1 MLVVNVGLRAMI
13 KEVELLKSFI
23 DAINQEIDNIKGEIE
38 SLERRYPKDDGY
50 FLEIKKN
57 RGKYTQFY
65 KCKMIP
71 GQGRFKVERTF
82 IKRDDIDVARRLAQ
96 KDFDFQ
102 LLKILHEQLTVLNG
116 TIQEFPKLDG
126 MMLYNELSDARKAL
140 IDSIYIDDQ
149 TFIDRWLAK
158 YNSQEDIDLF
168 KEKYPI
174 ETSYYTD
181 NGEHVRSK
189 SEKIIA
195 DKFAKEGIPYVY
207 EPVCE
212 LNRKGLHPDFALLNK
227 ETRKTYFYEHFGM
240 MDKPEYATVAVK
252 KIAKYRELGYEYGK
266 NLLYSFETG
275 VDGLNINDLNR
286 IILENCK

>member
-1 MLVVNVGLRAMI
+1 MI

-23 DAINQEIDNIKGEIE
+23 DVVNQEIDSIKGEIE
-38 SLERRYPKDDGY
+38 SLERRYPKDEGY

-102 LLKILHEQLTVLNG
+102 LLKILHEQLIALNG
-116 TIQEFPKLDG
+116 TIQEFPKVDG
-126 MMLYNELSDARKAL
+126 MMLYKELSDARKAL
-140 IDSIYIDDQ
+140 IDSKYIDDQ
-149 TFIDRWLAK
+149 TYIERWLAQ
-158 YNSQEDIDLF
+158 YNDQEDTDFF

-174 ETSYYTD
+174 ETGYYTD

-195 DKFAKEGIPYVY
+195 DKFAKEGITYVY
-207 EPVCE
+207 EPACD
-212 LNRKGLHPDFALLNK
+212 LNRKGIHPDFVLLNQA
-227 ETRKTYFYEHFGM
+227 TRKTYYYEHFGM
-240 MDKPEYATVAVK
+240 MDKPEYAIAAVK
-252 KIAKYRELGYEYGK
+252 KIAKYREQGYEYGK

-275 VDGLNINDLNR
+275 VDGLNIKDLSR
-286 IILENCK
+286 IIFEYFK

>member
-1 MLVVNVGLRAMI
+1 MI

-23 DAINQEIDNIKGEIE
+23 DVVNQEIDNIKGEIE
-38 SLERRYPKDDGY
+38 SLERKYPKDDGY

-65 KCKMIP
+65 KCKMVP
-71 GQGRFKVERTF
+71 GQGRFKVERAF
-82 IKRDDIDVARRLAQ
+82 IKKEDIGVAKRLVQ
-96 KDFDFQ
+96 KDFDLQ

-116 TIQEFPKLDG
+116 VVQAYPKQDG
-126 MMLYNELSDARKAL
+126 IRQYKELSDARKAL
-140 IDSIYIDDQ
+140 IDSKYIDDQ
-149 TFIDRWLAK
+149 TFIDHWLAQ
-158 YNSQEDIDLF
+158 YSDQDAADSF

-174 ETSYYTD
+174 ETLYYTD

-212 LNRKGLHPDFALLNK
+212 LNRKGLHPDFVLLNQ
-227 ETRKTYFYEHFGM
+227 ESRQTYFYEHFGM
-240 MDKPEYATVAVK
+240 MDKPEYAIAAVK

-286 IILENCK
+286 IILEHCK

>member
-1 MLVVNVGLRAMI
+1 MI

-23 DAINQEIDNIKGEIE
+23 DVVNQEIDSIKGEIE
-38 SLERRYPKDDGY
+38 SLERRYPKDEGY

-102 LLKILHEQLTVLNG
+102 LLKILHEQLIALNG
-116 TIQEFPKLDG
+116 TIQEFPKVDG
-126 MMLYNELSDARKAL
+126 MMLYKELSDARKAL
-140 IDSIYIDDQ
+140 IDSKYIDDQ
-149 TFIDRWLAK
+149 TYIERWLAQ
-158 YNSQEDIDLF
+158 YNDQEDTDFF

-174 ETSYYTD
+174 ETGYYTD

-195 DKFAKEGIPYVY
+195 DKFAKEGITYVY
-207 EPVCE
+207 EPACD
-212 LNRKGLHPDFALLNK
+212 LNRKGIHPDFVLLNQA
-227 ETRKTYFYEHFGM
+227 TRKTYYYEHFGM
-240 MDKPEYATVAVK
+240 MDKPEYAIAAVK

-275 VDGLNINDLNR
+275 VDGLNIKDLSR
-286 IILENCK
+286 IIFEYFK

>member
-23 DAINQEIDNIKGEIE
+23 DVVNQEIDSIKGEIE

-50 FLEIKKN
+50 FLEVKKN

-116 TIQEFPKLDG
+116 VVQAYPKQDG
-126 MMLYNELSDARKAL
+126 IRQYKELSDARKAL
-140 IDSIYIDDQ
+140 IDSKYIDDQ

-158 YNSQEDIDLF
+158 YNGQEDIDLF

-212 LNRKGLHPDFALLNK
+212 LNRKGLHPDFVLLNQ
-227 ETRKTYFYEHFGM
+227 ETRQTYFYEHFGM
-240 MDKPEYATVAVK
+240 MDKPEYAIAAVK

-275 VDGLNINDLNR
+275 ADGLNINDLNR
-286 IILENCK
+286 IILEYCR